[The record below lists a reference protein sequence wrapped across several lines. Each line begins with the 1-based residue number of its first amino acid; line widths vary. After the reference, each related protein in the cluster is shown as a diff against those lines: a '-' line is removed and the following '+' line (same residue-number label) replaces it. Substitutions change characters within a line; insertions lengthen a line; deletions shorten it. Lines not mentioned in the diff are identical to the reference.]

1 MRFRPRPALHRLLR
15 LCLVLPGALVLAYAL
30 PAHADITL
38 GALLSLSGPAAG
50 LGIPARN
57 TIELL
62 PKTLAGQPVRWVILD
77 DASDSTAAV
86 RAYRKLAD
94 EERVDAVVGPSNTP
108 NSVAVLDAA
117 AATGTPFLT
126 LSGSNAPIE
135 PPEGARRWAFK
146 MFPAERLATAQMAE
160 HMKRTGAQ
168 SLAMIGFAN
177 ALGDSH
183 FDAMRA
189 DAQRLGLPIV
199 AEARYN
205 PADTS
210 VAPQVLRLIQARPG
224 AVLVVGSATPAT
236 TPIIEL
242 RNRGYTG
249 PIYTIMGIAGPDAMR
264 VGGRALDGVLLSG
277 VPVLVAEQLP
287 DSNPTKA
294 AALRFVQTY
303 EAKYGPGTRN
313 LFGATLWD
321 AFLLL
326 DKGAEAALAS
336 GKQPGTPE
344 FRLALRDAMERVQG
358 LPGTQAVF
366 SLSLTDHSGAEPGSL
381 VLIEIRN
388 GGYRLVEQP

>member
-1 MRFRPRPALHRLLR
+1 MRLSLRRRGLAALAVLL
-15 LCLVLPGALVLAYAL
+15 LAL
-30 PAHADITL
+30 PAAARADITL
-38 GALLSLSGPAAG
+38 GALLSLTGPAAG
-50 LGIPARN
+50 LGVPARN

-62 PKTLAGQPVRWVILD
+62 PKTLAGQPVRWIVLD

-94 EERVDAVVGPSNTP
+94 EEHVDAVVGPSNTP

-117 AATGTPFLT
+117 ASTGTPFLT

-146 MFPAERLATAQMAE
+146 MFPAERLATAQMGE
-160 HMKRTGAQ
+160 HMKRTGVQ

-189 DAQRLGLPIV
+189 DAARLGIPIV

-210 VAPQVLRLIQARPG
+210 VAPQVLRMIQAKPG

-242 RNRGYTG
+242 RGRGYTG

-287 DSNPTKA
+287 DTNPTKA
-294 AALRFVQTY
+294 AALRFVQAY

-326 DKGAEAALAS
+326 DKGAATALSA
-336 GKQPGTPE
+336 GKQPGAPE
-344 FRLALRDAMERVQG
+344 FRTALRDAMERVQG

-366 SLSLTDHSGAEPGSL
+366 SLSPTDHSGAEPGSL

-388 GGYRLVEQP
+388 GGYGLATQP